1 MYYASLYTVRKNS
14 QDLLKKGGVLPLS
27 QSLLLFKKGRQSCEG
42 LGEKT
47 GTLLVQRNQVLLHQ
61 R

>member
-27 QSLLLFKKGRQSCEG
+27 QSLLLFKKGGQSCEG

-47 GTLLVQRNQVLLHQ
+47 GTLLKKCI
-61 R
+61 